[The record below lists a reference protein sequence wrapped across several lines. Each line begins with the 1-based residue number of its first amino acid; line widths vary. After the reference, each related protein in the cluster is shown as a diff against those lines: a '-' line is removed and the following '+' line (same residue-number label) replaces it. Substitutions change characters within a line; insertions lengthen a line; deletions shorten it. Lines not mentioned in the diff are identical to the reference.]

1 MLLASR
7 EWVETRDVVQ
17 HRVLHRNYL
26 VQSIS
31 SAEAEKPR
39 SGPFTRLFS
48 FFMILISYENF
59 SITQYNKIA
68 HEHLT
73 GAILVANVPTEASQR
88 GGQK

>member
-1 MLLASR
+1 MLLAPR
-7 EWVETRDVVQ
+7 EWVETRDIVQ
-17 HRVLHRNYL
+17 HRALHRNYL

-31 SAEAEKPR
+31 SAEAEKHL

-48 FFMILISYENF
+48 FSMIVISYENF
-59 SITQYNKIA
+59 SITQYNKIV

-73 GAILVANVPTEASQR
+73 RTILVANVPTEASQR